1 MEKTLEELKAEA
13 DVLGLEY
20 NKNIGAT
27 KLAEKIEAYYESQAA
42 GDSVKVQAE
51 EDVKEEAPKKP
62 TGKMDK
68 EAFKR
73 KQMEEAK
80 AEAMKLRRVTITNN
94 DTRENSVLTA
104 DYFGFENQYFGK
116 SLLVPFNIPCEL
128 PQCILNVINETWVT
142 LHVDEIIDGRRT
154 GNKVP
159 KRMKKYNISY
169 EDVK

>member
-1 MEKTLEELKAEA
+1 MDKTLEELKAEA
-13 DVLGLEY
+13 DVLGITY
-20 NKNIGAT
+20 NKNIGAD
-27 KLAEKIEAYYESQAA
+27 KLSEKIEAYYQSQAA
-42 GDSVKVQAE
+42 GDSVQVQAE
-51 EDVKEEAPKKP
+51 PEEEPEAPKK
-62 TGKMDK
+62 GAKLDK
-68 EAFKR
+68 EAAKR
-73 KQMEEAK
+73 KMIADAK

-104 DYFGFENQYFGK
+104 DYFGFENQHFGK

-142 LHVDEIIDGRRT
+142 LHVDEIVDGRRT

>member
-1 MEKTLEELKAEA
+1 MDKTLEELKAEA

-27 KLAEKIEAYYESQAA
+27 KLSEKIEAYYESQAA

-51 EDVKEEAPKKP
+51 EAPKKAN
-62 TGKMDK
+62 DK
-68 EAFKR
+68 ETEEQRKR
-73 KQMEEAK
+73 RKVMEAK
-80 AEAMKLRRVTITNN
+80 NAAMKLRRVTITNN
-94 DTRENSVLTA
+94 DTRENGVLTA
-104 DYFGFENQYFGK
+104 DYFGFENQHFGK

-128 PQCILNVINETWVT
+128 PQCILNVINSTYVT
-142 LHVDEIIDGRRT
+142 LHTDEIVDGKRT

-159 KRMKKYNISY
+159 KSMKKYNISY